1 MQHKSPLLFGCGSK
15 IKVKVKS
22 VPEKKKV
29 PVAITTENIRLDA
42 ALKFAS
48 AVSTGGQAKMVIL
61 DGLVRV
67 NGEICLSRGKKLREG
82 DFFEFERV
90 VYEVIK

>member
-1 MQHKSPLLFGCGSK
+1 MK
-15 IKVKVKS
+15 IKVTVKS
-22 VPEKKKV
+22 TPEKKRV
-29 PVAITTENIRLDA
+29 PLQITTENIRLDA

-67 NGEICLSRGKKLREG
+67 NGEICLSRGKKLHEG

-90 VYEVIK
+90 IYEIKK

>member
-1 MQHKSPLLFGCGSK
+1 MK
-15 IKVKVKS
+15 IKVTVKS
-22 VPEKKKV
+22 VPEKKKI

-42 ALKFAS
+42 ALKFSS

-67 NGEICLSRGKKLREG
+67 NDEVCLSRGKKLREG
-82 DFFEFERV
+82 DTFEFERV
-90 VYEVIK
+90 IYEIVR

>member
-1 MQHKSPLLFGCGSK
+1 
-15 IKVKVKS
+15 
-22 VPEKKKV
+22 
-29 PVAITTENIRLDA
+29 
-42 ALKFAS
+42 
-48 AVSTGGQAKMVIL
+48 MVIL
-61 DGLVRV
+61 DGLVKV

>member
-1 MQHKSPLLFGCGSK
+1 MK
-15 IKVKVKS
+15 IKVTVKS
-22 VPEKKKV
+22 VPQKKQV

-82 DFFEFERV
+82 DNFEFEK
-90 VYEVIK
+90 VIYNITK

>member
-1 MQHKSPLLFGCGSK
+1 MK
-15 IKVKVKS
+15 IKVTVKS
-22 VPEKKKV
+22 VPEKKQV

-82 DFFEFERV
+82 DNFEFEK
-90 VYEVIK
+90 VIYNITK